1 MSKHNVWKKTF
12 ETLVEETSW
21 DRPKSAPYSRL
32 KNSKRTSKC
41 QFTIL
46 ENLEKPKN
54 GPSGAPGPASVSPW
68 ALKRKKVSQCQ
79 KTETGTLWGFS
90 TSILSPRGRPRRTP
104 RKRPRRTPR
113 ERAQKNAQ
121 KEPRKNAQRK
131 AQKDAQKS
139 QKDARKSPEGTS
151 FHRSTV

>member
-90 TSILSPRGRPRRTP
+90 TSILSQNIKKLKGEIFIFGKKYLTMPKQTERGDPLGFFNIYSVA
-104 RKRPRRTPR
+104 K
-113 ERAQKNAQ
+113 QHKN
-121 KEPRKNAQRK
+121 
-131 AQKDAQKS
+131 
-139 QKDARKSPEGTS
+139 
-151 FHRSTV
+151 